1 MEVEGLDVAGGQTN
15 KRKMTSD
22 INIGEKEAE
31 RKRILGITERL
42 KSDLKR
48 YSHSAILYY
57 GTRLISRTGRE
68 RTSERH
74 NSRQIAMQKL
84 LAGKSEN
91 CYLRDPAKEP
101 RQPRE
106 PINSHRVML
115 W

>member
-31 RKRILGITERL
+31 RKRIIGVTERL
-42 KSDLKR
+42 NSDLKR
-48 YSHSAILYY
+48 YSHSAGLYY
-57 GTRLISRTGRE
+57 VTRLTSRTGRE

-91 CYLRDPAKEP
+91 CYLRVPAKEP